1 MYKPEDQAF
10 LAEARLKLAA
20 GTVTK
25 DEEKGI
31 LTQVVKILREG
42 RLAAVQQ
49 ARKSRAAKSSASADA
64 LLGELG
70 L

>member
-10 LAEARLKLAA
+10 LAEARLRIASGCPKE
-20 GTVTK
+20 
-25 DEEKGI
+25 EEKK
-31 LTQVVKILREG
+31 LLVRVVAILREG

-49 ARKSRAAKSSASADA
+49 ARKARAKLPSASADA